1 MYGIGYLFGVVII
14 YMVVCEVLEL
24 FRGIILFDLL
34 FVVGLLSYFFK
45 FVKYMLLINKL
56 MLVKFV

>member
-45 FVKYMLLINKL
+45 FVKYMLLINKF